1 MATIAL
7 NWELGSDYGHIGR
20 FLPIAQALRARGH
33 RPVMLLRDISR
44 ADEMLSPYGLEY
56 LQAPLWLPTVNGLP
70 PPINFTESLFL
81 FGFLQPAGLLSIAR
95 AWRQLW
101 RLLQPDVM
109 IFDHAPTALLA
120 ARGLGIPRVITGNSF
135 AVPPRASPLP
145 AYRWWERS
153 ADAARMADTE
163 KKLVGIANQVLQ
175 ALQAPVLGA
184 VHELYSGEAT
194 LITAS
199 PQLDVYLQRAQGN
212 YISAINMVT
221 HGETPV
227 WPGQR
232 PRRIFAYLKA
242 HTSQFEQA
250 VKTLSRAD
258 ASVLIFAQGVSRQQ
272 VQKMQTANL
281 SFSERPLMMQQVRQ
295 QCDVAVC
302 HAGGMVDVMLN
313 AGVPLLLL
321 PTQMEQIM
329 TSKRVEQLGCGLTFM
344 PDFPPTMLEKQ
355 LAKLLTDASF
365 KQNAVNYARRPDASD
380 QEAAVA
386 SLVGQCEALLN
397 AEVAVVLPGPR

>member
-44 ADEMLSPYGLEY
+44 ADEMLSPHGLEY
-56 LQAPLWLPTVNGLP
+56 LQAPLWLPAVKGLP

-101 RLLQPDVM
+101 RLLQPELM

-120 ARGLGIPRVITGNSF
+120 ARGLGIPRLITGNSF
-135 AVPPRASPLP
+135 ALPPRVSPLP
-145 AYRWWERS
+145 VYRWWERS
-153 ADAARMADTE
+153 ADTARMAETE
-163 KKLVGIANQVLQ
+163 KKLVDIANQVLQ
-175 ALQAPVLGA
+175 QLQAPALRA
-184 VHELYSGEAT
+184 VHDLYDSEAT

-199 PQLDVYLQRAQGN
+199 PQLDVYPHRMNGH
-212 YISAINMVT
+212 YIGAINT
-221 HGETPV
+221 IAQGETPV
-227 WPGQR
+227 WPGPR

-242 HTSQFEQA
+242 HAPQFELA
-250 VKTLSRAD
+250 VKTLARAD
-258 ASVLIFAQGVSRQQ
+258 ASVLIFAQGVARQQ
-272 VQKMQTANL
+272 VQKMQTAHL
-281 SFSERPLMMQQVRQ
+281 AFSERPVMMQEIRE
-295 QCDVAVC
+295 QCDVAMC

-313 AGVPLLLL
+313 AGVPVLLL
-321 PTQMEQIM
+321 PTQMEQNM
-329 TSKRVEQLGCGLTFM
+329 TSKRVEQLGCGLTFL
-344 PDFPPTMLEKQ
+344 PDFPPTLLEKQ
-355 LAKLLTDASF
+355 LTRLLTDTSF
-365 KQNAVNYARRPDASD
+365 KQNALSYARRPDASN

-386 SLVGQCEALLN
+386 RLVGQCETLL
-397 AEVAVVLPGPR
+397 GT